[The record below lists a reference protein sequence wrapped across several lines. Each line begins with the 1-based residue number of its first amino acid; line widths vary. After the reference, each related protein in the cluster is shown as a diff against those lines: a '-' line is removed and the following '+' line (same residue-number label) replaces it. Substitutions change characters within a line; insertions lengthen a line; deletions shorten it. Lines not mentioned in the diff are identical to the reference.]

1 MIWLKFPPP
10 RLVRTIEVVRH
21 QLAWLRLRMVPPP
34 AAMIEM
40 IFDAW
45 AAQAIVAAAE
55 LGLADALA
63 KGPLSADELA
73 AAVDA
78 NADALSRL
86 LRALSARGIFRQ
98 RGDGR
103 YDLTPL
109 ANTLRSDAEASMAG
123 MARWVGALEHRE
135 HWSRLPDAIRRGHAI
150 IPEFRGKPFFDYL
163 AGEPELSEIYN
174 RAMTKTSE
182 LLIAP
187 VIAAYD
193 FSRYA
198 TIVDVGGGQGRFLAA
213 ILAAAPNACGVLF
226 DQPQVVAGAPALL
239 SEHRVADR
247 VRIARGSFFDDDI
260 PTDGDAYVLKNIIHD
275 WPDDDAVRI
284 LSNVHAA
291 AGAGKNVLLVEL
303 VLPRHDRD
311 VAVNWIDIDMLLAV
325 SGRERTAA
333 EYGRLL
339 DRAGFHLTRVVETAT
354 PFKIVEARAI

>member
-1 MIWLKFPPP
+1 M
-10 RLVRTIEVVRH
+10 
-21 QLAWLRLRMVPPP
+21 
-34 AAMIEM
+34 
-40 IFDAW
+40 
-45 AAQAIVAAAE
+45 
-55 LGLADALA
+55 
-63 KGPLSADELA
+63 
-73 AAVDA
+73 
-78 NADALSRL
+78 
-86 LRALSARGIFRQ
+86 
-98 RGDGR
+98 
-103 YDLTPL
+103 
-109 ANTLRSDAEASMAG
+109 
-123 MARWVGALEHRE
+123 
-135 HWSRLPDAIRRGHAI
+135 RR
-150 IPEFRGKPFFDYL
+150 
-163 AGEPELSEIYN
+163 
-174 RAMTKTSE
+174 
-182 LLIAP
+182 
-187 VIAAYD
+187 
-193 FSRYA
+193 
-198 TIVDVGGGQGRFLAA
+198 
-213 ILAAAPNACGVLF
+213 LF

-354 PFKIVEARAI
+354 PFKIIEARAI